1 MLNTEFMLTVGLP
14 SITGN
19 IVGERKAAQDFY
31 NKYDI
36 ERMPAEKREKFYKA
50 LNNGMGLKKELAW
63 GTGRLAAQGAGVLA
77 GIGITDEQ
85 ISRYAPEYEDND
97 LLRGLSTGV
106 IGAAPVSYLASK
118 MYTNAIARNA
128 VDKSGIKQ
136 NIQEDK
142 MKKASWANGYT
153 KEELYKI
160 AFDMDDLVEKIKGQT
175 EVDDEEAKKKIID
188 AAKKA
193 KEYVEEKA
201 KPDPELGKIIVNGAK
216 KIKDELFP
224 PWYKDPKNLPIAV
237 GGATTAGALG
247 VAAMALNKD
256 KRTNKKAS
264 WANSYTQE
272 ELYKIAACAKKEK
285 DAANVFDLDD
295 ANNNITSSKFRTI
308 EQSQNINKIIPK
320 YQRKGGII
328 PAQKTVKPNL
338 SGLARKA

>member
-77 GIGITDEQ
+77 GIGITDEL

-128 VDKSGIKQ
+128 VDKSGIKP
-136 NIQEDK
+136 NIREDE
-142 MKKASWANGYT
+142 MKIGSWANGYT
-153 KEELYKI
+153 KEELC
-160 AFDMDDLVEKIKGQT
+160 
-175 EVDDEEAKKKIID
+175 
-188 AAKKA
+188 
-193 KEYVEEKA
+193 
-201 KPDPELGKIIVNGAK
+201 
-216 KIKDELFP
+216 
-224 PWYKDPKNLPIAV
+224 
-237 GGATTAGALG
+237 
-247 VAAMALNKD
+247 
-256 KRTNKKAS
+256 
-264 WANSYTQE
+264 
-272 ELYKIAACAKKEK
+272 KIAACAKKEK
-285 DAANVFDLDD
+285 DAANVFDLDN

-328 PAQKTVKPNL
+328 PAPKTVNPNL
-338 SGLARKA
+338 SGLVRKA